1 MKLTKSQKLFLRA
14 GRILEAYR
22 HDLEL
27 SKQSSLHK
35 VVMSDK
41 LELGK
46 AMLKDALDAAYS
58 EYRKEQ
64 DNA

>member
-1 MKLTKSQKLFLRA
+1 MKLIKSQKLFLRA

-35 VVMSDK
+35 IVMYDK
-41 LELGK
+41 LEMGK
-46 AMLKDALDAAYS
+46 AMLKDALDTAYS

-64 DNA
+64 EQ

>member
-27 SKQSSLHK
+27 SKQSRLHK
-35 VVMSDK
+35 IVMSDK
-41 LELGK
+41 LETGK
-46 AMLKDALDAAYS
+46 AMLKNALDTAYS

-64 DNA
+64 EQ

>member
-22 HDLEL
+22 HDLKLSRQSEL
-27 SKQSSLHK
+27 FKIITFD
-35 VVMSDK
+35 V
-41 LELGK
+41 LERGK
-46 AMLKDALDAAYS
+46 AMLKDTLDTAYA

-64 DNA
+64 DND